1 MRPVLIYDH
10 KRNTRTSYI
19 TNLVC
24 TSIRMTF
31 CTYCTWVLLTWSPW
45 PRDLWRLLT
54 LFNEAMIS
62 IAFVIVCQFHP
73 HHMKMTRLGACTSPW
88 LCSNLLFDLETTSSR
103 VTKGH
108 EAPTSSKI
116 WLEAGFLLFTAHP
129 LRLCHMI
136 DAWSMHDHWSMH
148 QIYPAVLPVI
158 WIWICHGRRMM
169 VVSGLFVSLDM
180 IYSFQV
186 VFCSDSDVAGSV
198 KSYILLMKFAELIT
212 DLD

>member
-129 LRLCHMI
+129 LRLCHMTI
-136 DAWSMHDHWSMH
+136 DPC
-148 QIYPAVLPVI
+148 I
-158 WIWICHGRRMM
+158 
-169 VVSGLFVSLDM
+169 
-180 IYSFQV
+180 
-186 VFCSDSDVAGSV
+186 
-198 KSYILLMKFAELIT
+198 KYILLYYQSSGSESVTVEGWWLSVVSLCLWIWFTHFKLCSVQT
-212 DLD
+212 RTWLVQ